1 MKTKIILI
9 SVFAVLVIILGGFY
23 WYEYRP
29 SEIRKSCERS
39 ARVTE
44 SWGDVSYEIAYQ
56 GCLRY
61 KGLEK

>member
-1 MKTKIILI
+1 MKTVLM
-9 SVFAVLVIILGGFY
+9 AVLAALLIVAGAFY

-29 SEIRKSCERS
+29 SQIRKSCERS

-44 SWGDVSYEIAYQ
+44 SWGDVNYETAYQ